1 MRYTAGL
8 EGSLSQGTGGMD
20 LNIGRNIIRNSSGVL
35 KVQGKEQVVLELGP
49 EGTELLLTM
58 DLYDS
63 TGTRIAHVRRNVW
76 AFNREDR
83 FKLTIRQGYLS
94 LYAPPPSLTLIDTH
108 TEETVL
114 EALVIDK
121 LTVHI
126 LQGKW
131 CAHAGDV
138 LQITPHFWRLAGSV
152 ATFGTVNDA
161 RGGPVEIG

>member
-8 EGSLSQGTGGMD
+8 EASPSQGTGGMD
-20 LNIGRNIIRNSSGVL
+20 LNIGRNVIRNSSGVL
-35 KVQGKEQVVLELGP
+35 KVQGKEQLVLELGP

-63 TGTRIAHVRRNVW
+63 TGTRFAHVRRNVW
-76 AFNREDR
+76 AFNQEDR
-83 FKLTIRQGYLS
+83 FKLTIHQGYQS

-108 TEETVL
+108 TQETVL
-114 EALVIDK
+114 EALVVDK
-121 LTVHI
+121 QTVHI
-126 LQGKW
+126 PQGKL
-131 CAHAGDV
+131 CAHTGEV